1 MDVNQI
7 LLKWENLDQA
17 SLVDVVEDLGVLALN
32 ECWDAYFQIYG
43 FSEPQLTKEISL
55 ELTASCLRHLVVDL
69 ENRALAT
76 DYLSKIIVARR
87 LSFNE
92 VAHDLIR
99 KATEVD
105 DAATEASLLESV
117 IHSFASV
124 EDREL
129 ALERLCMLFEK
140 KLYQEDKLK
149 QANDRLLKINPKNIH
164 GLRHL
169 KNSAILHQKWHDLV
183 PILERLLQALKH
195 PEEKLRAALDLAAI
209 YLYQLGSP
217 KLCLGVLDEY
227 GSGRIDTSK
236 MRFQAYEALR
246 DWDAC
251 IGVLNASLEKTSDD
265 EEKSAIYYF
274 LGRIYDQKSDLREA
288 YINYLKSSS
297 LTPEHLVAAEEA
309 VKIALHIGDIGEVIG
324 LLTHLLD
331 KKHWKK
337 EFITRAHDL
346 MGRLKSLKSAHAH

>member
-1 MDVNQI
+1 MDVNKI

-17 SLVDVVEDLGVLALN
+17 SQADVVEDLRVLALN
-32 ECWDAYFQIYG
+32 ECWEAYFQIYE
-43 FSEPQLTKEISL
+43 FSEPKLTKDIGL
-55 ELTASCLRHLVVDL
+55 ELAANCLKHLVVDL
-69 ENRALAT
+69 ENQDLAAE
-76 DYLSKIIVARR
+76 YLSKIIVARR

-92 VAHDLIR
+92 VAHDLII
-99 KATEVD
+99 KATEVN
-105 DAATEASLLESV
+105 DAATEASLLESM
-117 IHSFASV
+117 IHSFESI
-124 EDREL
+124 EDKEL

-140 KLYQEDKLK
+140 KLYLEDKLK

-164 GLRHL
+164 GLRYL

-195 PEEKLRAALDLAAI
+195 PEERLRAALDLAAI

-217 KLCLGVLDEY
+217 KPCLAVLDEY

-265 EEKSAIYYF
+265 EEKSAIHYF
-274 LGRIYDQKSDLREA
+274 LGRIYEQKSDLREA

-297 LTPEHLVAAEEA
+297 LTPEHLIAAEEA
-309 VKIALHIGDIGEVIG
+309 IKIALHIGDMGEVIS
-324 LLTHLLD
+324 LLTHLLE

-337 EFITRAHDL
+337 EFIVRANDL
-346 MGRLKSLKSAHAH
+346 IERLKIIKSTHAN